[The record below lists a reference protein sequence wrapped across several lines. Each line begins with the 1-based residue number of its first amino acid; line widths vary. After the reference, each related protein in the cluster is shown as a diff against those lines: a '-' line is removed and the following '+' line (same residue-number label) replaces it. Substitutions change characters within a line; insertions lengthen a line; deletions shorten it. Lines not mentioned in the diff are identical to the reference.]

1 MKSKRDPIALWRGE
15 IDGLREWMLRNN
27 VVSATMAGMSL
38 TLHPSAFAPRKESAF
53 DQPQGQEVDFP
64 EELQDQSAEALM
76 FFSSHAGP
84 PPSKEE

>member
-1 MKSKRDPIALWRGE
+1 MKMTPAQ
-15 IDGLREWMLRNN
+15 LRTWMLKNS
-27 VVSATMAGMSL
+27 VVSATVGEISL
-38 TLHPSAFAPRKESAF
+38 TLHPSAFAPRKESAL